1 MCKQLHSACDKNISE
16 LFGMTQAW
24 ATFQNTC
31 TAAQKGQN
39 IHAWSISPCLS
50 GKTAL
55 VALEK
60 NNMVV
65 VKSLKHDQSI
75 FWQLP
80 I

>member
-16 LFGMTQAW
+16 LMGMTQAW

-31 TAAQKGQN
+31 TAAKKGQN

-60 NNMVV
+60 KTTWWWLN
-65 VKSLKHDQSI
+65 H
-75 FWQLP
+75 
-80 I
+80 

>member
-16 LFGMTQAW
+16 LMGMTQAW

-31 TAAQKGQN
+31 TAAKKGQN

-60 NNMVV
+60 
-65 VKSLKHDQSI
+65 KQHGGG
-75 FWQLP
+75 
-80 I
+80 